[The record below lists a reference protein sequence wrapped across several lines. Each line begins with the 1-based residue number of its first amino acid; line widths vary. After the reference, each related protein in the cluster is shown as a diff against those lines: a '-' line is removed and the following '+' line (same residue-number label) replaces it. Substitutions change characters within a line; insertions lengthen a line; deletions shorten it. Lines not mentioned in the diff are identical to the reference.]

1 MVLWRFLGC
10 LKCSGDLLWDEDR
23 WRCFQCGH
31 YYYTHLLQPVEHPPE
46 PDLAPPQGGRQR
58 ASRNISSQILAK
70 KSSDAR
76 WWERNRQLISY
87 LDEGRS
93 VREVAAVA
101 TQSKRAVRGVA
112 ARLAD
117 LKDAN
122 MRRKVLLAD
131 DEEAVLALVQ
141 ATLDGDG
148 RYQVILANNGEE
160 AVRAAVR
167 EQPDLLFL
175 DVMMPDMDG
184 YEVCRLLRKEPSTAD
199 IKVIMLT
206 AMAQDIDRCKALEV
220 GADEYMTKP
229 FSPTALLEKVEELR
243 GK

>member
-1 MVLWRFLGC
+1 M
-10 LKCSGDLLWDEDR
+10 
-23 WRCFQCGH
+23 
-31 YYYTHLLQPVEHPPE
+31 T
-46 PDLAPPQGGRQR
+46 
-58 ASRNISSQILAK
+58 
-70 KSSDAR
+70 
-76 WWERNRQLISY
+76 
-87 LDEGRS
+87 
-93 VREVAAVA
+93 
-101 TQSKRAVRGVA
+101 
-112 ARLAD
+112 
-117 LKDAN
+117 
-122 MRRKVLLAD
+122 RKVLLAD

-160 AVRAAVR
+160 TVRVAVR

-206 AMAQDIDRCKALEV
+206 AMAQDFDRQKAMEV

-229 FSPTALLEKVEELR
+229 FRPTALLEKMEELLGIR
-243 GK
+243 R